1 MSPFYLL
8 DYILIPQIMK
18 IDNQN
23 CKEKVPLIICRT
35 SLVMTLYSLVLLSMS
50 ATFLLSS
57 ILQTSFAQSSSS
69 SSSSSSST
77 TAEIQLSQVGGQAG
91 NQLAQ
96 LDAARQQ
103 YLSAWNNTAF
113 TSQLDAFIGEGSD
126 LGYGI
131 YREHVPANVFR
142 PGETIVLYVE
152 PVGYGHQPITDRT
165 TNQEDG
171 RNSSNSATSNA
182 TLYLMNMTADYII
195 SDSSGSELQ
204 TIKDVPVGNLISH
217 RHNLELFLTLTLR
230 QDAPFPVGEYVVSY
244 VVHDQV
250 TGQSFQLDRRIT
262 IDDNAATGALPL
274 PDNNNGNNSA
284 EQALPQ

>member
-1 MSPFYLL
+1 M
-8 DYILIPQIMK
+8 IL
-18 IDNQN
+18 
-23 CKEKVPLIICRT
+23 C
-35 SLVMTLYSLVLLSMS
+35 SLVLISMP
-50 ATFLLSS
+50 ATFLLPSL
-57 ILQTSFAQSSSS
+57 LQTSFAQSA
-69 SSSSSSST
+69 SSST
-77 TAEIQLSQVGGQAG
+77 EMPLSQEGGQEG

-96 LDAARQQ
+96 LDAARQL

-113 TSQLDAFIGEGSD
+113 TSQLDDFIAEGSD

-152 PVGYGHQPITDRT
+152 PVGYGHQPVTDST
-165 TNQEDG
+165 INQEVG
-171 RNSSNSATSNA
+171 RSSSSSSDTTSDS

-195 SDSSGSELQ
+195 SDSTGTELQ
-204 TIKDVPVGNLISH
+204 TIKDVPVGNLMSH
-217 RHNLELFLTLTLR
+217 RQNLELFLTLTLR
-230 QDAPFPVGEYVVSY
+230 QDEPFPVGDYIVTY

-274 PDNNNGNNSA
+274 PDNNNNANNSA
-284 EQALPQ
+284 EPALPQQQLQERS